1 MRLSRDLPED
11 PGSALTTKNTVRRY
25 PVDTTLTC
33 KRILSITV
41 FPVLFLG
48 LICPVFSEGQREGGP
63 VTLTY
68 WVYSDPNT
76 NPLEEELIERYMA
89 DNPDVEVEMSVPGT
103 TPDLNKK
110 LLISLAG
117 DAPPDSFNTYHGFF
131 PQIAYRNQVDPVDL
145 EVFGA
150 NSYDQ
155 LEEGW
160 MPGSMR
166 GWKWGEKL
174 YGIPSSLSTYGMFIN
189 AGHFRDAGLDPDRNY
204 PRTWDEGDDSIAQL
218 GRKLVQT
225 DGTNITRQAFGMSG
239 YAVVLN
245 IVYQAQIRQLGGSI
259 IGPDGRSSTIN
270 SPAGVRALTT
280 YFDFVHKY
288 KISAPTGEKLQNPG
302 FDTGDTSIV
311 VEGGPWFYTH
321 LRESSPTI
329 FQDGDGVRVYPFPR
343 YKDGEDVPCPNYGY
357 AYHVAAASE
366 NQREAWELINHLS
379 SFPELHLERAGQI
392 QTRKGWE
399 NSQPAKE
406 FPYFDVWMKELGGG
420 TAYMED
426 PLNEAVYK
434 AMSLS
439 IFDAV
444 APKEALDRVKP
455 EIDKYLQELPYKT
468 EAAF

>member
-1 MRLSRDLPED
+1 MDTRQRRKWIVGMIVFLTLLVGLTFPAYSGGQGE
-11 PGSALTTKNTVRRY
+11 PG
-25 PVDTTLTC
+25 
-33 KRILSITV
+33 
-41 FPVLFLG
+41 
-48 LICPVFSEGQREGGP
+48 E

-76 NPLEEELIERYMA
+76 NPLEEELIGKYMA
-89 DNPDVEVEMSVPGT
+89 ENPNIKVEMSVPGT
-103 TPDLNKK
+103 TPDLNQK

-117 DAPPDSFNTYHGFF
+117 DAPPDTFNTYHGFF
-131 PQIAYRNQVDPVDL
+131 PQIAYRNQVDPIDL

-150 NSYDQ
+150 TSYAK

-166 GWKWGEKL
+166 GWKWEDKL
-174 YGIPSSLSTYGMFIN
+174 YGVPSSLSTYGMFIN
-189 AGHFRDAGLDPDRNY
+189 AAHFREAGLDPDQDF
-204 PRTWDEGDDSIAQL
+204 PRTWDEGEYSIAQL
-218 GRKLVQT
+218 GQKLVKT
-225 DGTNITRQAFGMSG
+225 DGKNITRQAFGMSG

-245 IVYQAQIRQLGGSI
+245 IVFQGLIRQLGGSI
-259 IGPDGRSSTIN
+259 IGQDGRSSTIN
-270 SPAGVRALTT
+270 STAGVRALTT
-280 YFDFVHKY
+280 YYDFVHTY
-288 KISAPTGEKLQNPG
+288 GISAPTGEKLQNPG

-321 LRESSPTI
+321 LRENSPGV
-329 FQDGDGVRVYPFPR
+329 FQDGEGVRIYPYPR
-343 YKDGEDVPCPNYGY
+343 YQDGEDVPCPNYGY

-366 NQREAWELINHLS
+366 HQKEAWALIDYLS

-399 NSQPAKE
+399 NTQAAKD
-406 FPYFDVWMKELGGG
+406 FPYFDVWIKELGGG

-434 AMSLS
+434 AISLS
-439 IFDAV
+439 IFDKV

-455 EIDKYLQELPYKT
+455 EIDNYLKELPYKT
-468 EAAF
+468 QAAF